1 MVFPVF
7 EKLRNLIIL
16 DIPNMVIN
24 IPLPMDMN
32 MPLTIPTFGFI
43 TCIDPPKIIRI
54 PLIINIIDT
63 KSEFSLDITKDII
76 NIDTAVPPKIIPR
89 SSEVNGRNPSVSILF
104 NKTSI
109 PYIDSKIIA
118 AITSILAGMKLNL
131 CSNFLP
137 IYIYEQDA
145 YKIS

>member
-1 MVFPVF
+1 
-7 EKLRNLIIL
+7 
-16 DIPNMVIN
+16 MVIN
-24 IPLPMDMN
+24 IPLPMEMN
-32 MPLTIPTFGFI
+32 IPLTIPTLGFI

-118 AITSILAGMKLNL
+118 AITSILAGMKVNFS
-131 CSNFLP
+131 SNFSS